1 MRIPRRIQA
10 MGRGTR
16 IAMLALAI
24 VLVFWIF
31 GGISGPLSAIFDAGG
46 AAWSVLT
53 GPIGFFGV
61 WGLLQI
67 GLAVWV
73 GIDAERRGSLG
84 LLWGLFV
91 LFTNIVGLIVYL
103 LVVHGGFL
111 DAVRVDAGD
120 GAAAAPQPPPA
131 PPGPDSVC
139 PSCSGA
145 VHPAFRHCPHCGH
158 PIELSCASCGA
169 PLQAEWKNCP
179 YCAAPAKG
187 RGGDQEAAPP
197 AGESDLP

>member
-1 MRIPRRIQA
+1 MRIPERLQR

-16 IAMLALAI
+16 IAMLAVAI

-31 GGISGPLSAIFDAGG
+31 GGITGPLDAIFGAGG
-46 AAWSVLT
+46 ATWSVLT
-53 GPIGFFGV
+53 GPIGFFGI

-73 GIDAERRGSLG
+73 GIDAQKRGSLG

-111 DAVRVDAGD
+111 SAVEVGVSSGTG
-120 GAAAAPQPPPA
+120 GAPPPA
-131 PPGPDSVC
+131 PSPDATC
-139 PSCSGA
+139 PACSGG
-145 VHPAFRHCPHCGH
+145 VHAGFRHCPHCGH
-158 PIELSCASCGA
+158 ALEHFCHSCGA
-169 PLQAEWKNCP
+169 PLQPDWKNCP
-179 YCAAPAKG
+179 YCAAPVS
-187 RGGDQEAAPP
+187 
-197 AGESDLP
+197 GEDP

>member
-1 MRIPRRIQA
+1 MPERLQR

-16 IAMLALAI
+16 IAMLAVAI

-31 GGISGPLSAIFDAGG
+31 GGISGPFDAILGAGG
-46 AAWSVLT
+46 ATWSVLT
-53 GPIGFFGV
+53 GPVGFFGV

-73 GIDAERRGSLG
+73 GIDAQKRGSLG

-111 DAVRVDAGD
+111 SVVSVEAP
-120 GAAAAPQPPPA
+120 AAPGVPPPPPA
-131 PPGPDSVC
+131 PDATC
-139 PSCSGA
+139 PACSGA
-145 VHPAFRHCPHCGH
+145 IHAEFKHCPHCGH
-158 PIELSCASCGA
+158 AIERTCASCGA
-169 PLQAEWKNCP
+169 GLQAGWKNCP
-179 YCAAPAKG
+179 YCAAPA
-187 RGGDQEAAPP
+187 
-197 AGESDLP
+197 SDETP